1 MLLPSFE
8 LYAPTF
14 ALSELNEH
22 KATVIKKFKLS
33 ETQFLFCINLMKN
46 IVEFVDIKK
55 YAKYLAVAKT
65 ITPDPDDID
74 FFALALKLDCPIWSN
89 DKLLKKQ
96 ARIKVFSTADLIQR
110 LEL

>member
-1 MLLPSFE
+1 
-8 LYAPTF
+8 
-14 ALSELNEH
+14 
-22 KATVIKKFKLS
+22 
-33 ETQFLFCINLMKN
+33 MKN